1 VSLSF
6 DSTSSKKHNLV
17 FQIKNGEIMD
27 FDVIVIGAGP
37 GGYPAAIKAAKM
49 GAKTAIIEREWLGGT
64 CLNCGCI
71 PTKTL
76 IAGAETYQ
84 KILHAESFGINVN
97 QPEIDYSAMKKRK
110 DKVVETLKGGIGSL
124 LKAHGITVFEGTGGF
139 KDANT
144 ITIQS
149 ADGSSETITGKNII
163 IATGST
169 STVPGFIPEN
179 DRVVE
184 SRSFLDM
191 EKLPNSL
198 LVLGGGYIGCE
209 LACMAAGLGVK
220 VTVVELLDDVLMLL
234 DKDVRLVV
242 KKHMEKELGV
252 TFLTGDA
259 LENIKATK
267 KEVTATAGDKKLS
280 ADMLLVSVGRSPVT
294 DGLNAE
300 AAGIEVDERGYIQ
313 ADELSR
319 TNVDHIYCIGD
330 VSGRIQLAH
339 AATSQAMY
347 AVEHALS
354 DEEKIEEV
362 VIPGVIFTTPEVG
375 LVGFT
380 EQEAKEAGLS
390 YNVGKHFFRGLGKAL
405 ASNETDGFVKIIADK
420 ETDVIIGAQCAGP
433 HATDLISEMVIA
445 IREEITAEELGNT
458 VHGHPTFAE
467 IWMEAAHAVHKVC
480 IHAPPA
486 R

>member
-1 VSLSF
+1 MEF
-6 DSTSSKKHNLV
+6 DL
-17 FQIKNGEIMD
+17 
-27 FDVIVIGAGP
+27 IVIGAGP

-84 KILHAESFGINVN
+84 KILHAESFGINVGT
-97 QPEIDYSAMKKRK
+97 PEIDYAAMKKRK
-110 DKVVETLKGGIGSL
+110 DGVVNTLKNGIGSL
-124 LKAHGITVFEGTGGF
+124 LKAHGVTVFEGEGSF
-139 KDANT
+139 KDDHT
-144 ITIQS
+144 IIV
-149 ADGSSETITGKNII
+149 SSSNDMQEITGQNII

-169 STVPGFIPEN
+169 STVPGFIPTHE
-179 DRVVE
+179 RIVE
-184 SRSFLDM
+184 SRAFL
-191 EKLPNSL
+191 EIETLPETL

-234 DKDVRLVV
+234 DKDVRQVV
-242 KKHMEKELGV
+242 KKYMEKELNV

-267 KEVTATAGDKKLS
+267 KSVTATAGEQKLS
-280 ADMLLVSVGRSPVT
+280 ADMLLVAVGRSPVT

-300 AAGIEVDERGYIQ
+300 AAGVEIDDQGYIQ
-313 ADELSR
+313 TDELSR
-319 TNVDHIYCIGD
+319 TNIPHIYCIGD

-339 AATSQAMY
+339 AATSQAIY
-347 AVEHALS
+347 AVEHALQ
-354 DEEKIEEV
+354 ETEKIEEV
-362 VIPGVIFTTPEVG
+362 IIPGVIFTTPEVG
-375 LVGFT
+375 LVGLT
-380 EQEAKEAGLS
+380 EQEAKEANIP

-405 ASNETDGFVKIIADK
+405 ASNETEGFVKILAHA
-420 ETDVIIGAQCAGP
+420 ETDVVIGAQCAGP

-445 IREEITAEELGNT
+445 IREELTAEELGNT

-467 IWMEAAHAVHKVC
+467 IWMEAAHAVHKAC
-480 IHAPPA
+480 IHAPPTK
-486 R
+486 

>member
-1 VSLSF
+1 
-6 DSTSSKKHNLV
+6 
-17 FQIKNGEIMD
+17 MD

-84 KILHAESFGINVN
+84 KILHAESFGIKVN
-97 QPEIDYSAMKKRK
+97 QPEIDYTAMKNRK
-110 DKVVETLKGGIGSL
+110 DQVVETLKGGIGSL
-124 LKAHGITVFEGTGGF
+124 LKAHGITVYEGTGGF

-144 ITIQS
+144 VTIKS
-149 ADGSSETITGKNII
+149 DDGTSENITGKKII

-179 DRVVE
+179 KRIVE

-191 EKLPNSL
+191 EELPKSL

-242 KKHMEKELGV
+242 KKYMEKELGV
-252 TFLTGDA
+252 TFLTGHA

-267 KEVTATAGDKKLS
+267 KEVTATANNQKLS
-280 ADMLLVSVGRSPVT
+280 AEMLLVSVGRSPVT
-294 DGLNAE
+294 DGLNAK
-300 AAGIEVDERGYIQ
+300 AAGVEVDENGYIQ
-313 ADELSR
+313 VDELSR
-319 TNVDHIYCIGD
+319 TNVEHIYCIGD

-375 LVGFT
+375 LVGLT
-380 EQEAKEAGLS
+380 EQEAKEAGIS

-405 ASNETDGFVKIIADK
+405 ASNETDGFVKIIADR
-420 ETDVIIGAQCAGP
+420 ETDIIIGAQCAGP

-445 IREEITAEELGNT
+445 IREEITADELGNT

-467 IWMEAAHAVHKVC
+467 IWMEAAHALHKVC

-486 R
+486 K

>member
-1 VSLSF
+1 
-6 DSTSSKKHNLV
+6 
-17 FQIKNGEIMD
+17 MD

-110 DKVVETLKGGIGSL
+110 DKVVGTLKGGIGSL

-267 KEVTATAGDKKLS
+267 KEVTATAGDQKLS

>member
-1 VSLSF
+1 MEF
-6 DSTSSKKHNLV
+6 DL
-17 FQIKNGEIMD
+17 
-27 FDVIVIGAGP
+27 IVIGAGP

-84 KILHAESFGINVN
+84 KILHAESFGINVGT
-97 QPEIDYSAMKKRK
+97 PEIDYAAMKKRK
-110 DKVVETLKGGIGSL
+110 DGVVNTLKNGIGSL
-124 LKAHGITVFEGTGGF
+124 LKAHGVTVFEGEGSF
-139 KDANT
+139 KDDHT
-144 ITIQS
+144 IIV
-149 ADGSSETITGKNII
+149 SSSNDMQEITGQNII

-169 STVPGFIPEN
+169 STVPGFIPTHE
-179 DRVVE
+179 RIVE
-184 SRSFLDM
+184 SRAFL
-191 EKLPNSL
+191 EIETLPETL

-234 DKDVRLVV
+234 DKDVRQVV
-242 KKHMEKELGV
+242 KKYMEKELNV

-267 KEVTATAGDKKLS
+267 KSVTATAGEQKLS
-280 ADMLLVSVGRSPVT
+280 ADMLLVAVGRSPVT

-300 AAGIEVDERGYIQ
+300 AAGVEIDDQGYIQ
-313 ADELSR
+313 TDELSR
-319 TNVDHIYCIGD
+319 TNIPHIYCIGD

-339 AATSQAMY
+339 AATSQAIY
-347 AVEHALS
+347 AVEHALQ
-354 DEEKIEEV
+354 ETEKIEEV
-362 VIPGVIFTTPEVG
+362 IIPGVIFTTPEVG
-375 LVGFT
+375 LVGLT
-380 EQEAKEAGLS
+380 EQEAKEANIP
-390 YNVGKHFFRGLGKAL
+390 YHVGKHFFRGLGKAL
-405 ASNETDGFVKIIADK
+405 ASNETEGFVKILAHA
-420 ETDVIIGAQCAGP
+420 ETDVVIGAQCAGP

-445 IREEITAEELGNT
+445 IREELTAEELGNT

-467 IWMEAAHAVHKVC
+467 IWMEAAHAVHKAC
-480 IHAPPA
+480 IHAPPTK
-486 R
+486 